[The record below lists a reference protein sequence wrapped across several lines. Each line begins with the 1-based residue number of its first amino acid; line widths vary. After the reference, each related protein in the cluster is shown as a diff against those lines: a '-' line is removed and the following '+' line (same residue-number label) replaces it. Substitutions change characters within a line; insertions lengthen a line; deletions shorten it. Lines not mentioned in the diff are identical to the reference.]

1 MSTFGVNVQAPA
13 DSDDSVP
20 PPPDRA
26 FKIAEA
32 FGLAIGS
39 QLLVCVDGMR
49 VSAVGRYLSALVNK
63 GITGS
68 VVVFDLKPV
77 ANVDAQTVLAE
88 EGVRELRIKSTMMA
102 ATAESELP
110 DGSSNWYRTMIS
122 DLKALFIRDV
132 EDPARRDQ
140 LAERWAELNVETV
153 VKVRGGARGDEI
165 ALDAI
170 EAVGRDMLDDSDS
183 GFAVELTTGRG
194 NKVSAGQFVLSKF
207 VDVDRRDRRNDLDI
221 GAMWTALERYESELR
236 ANRRWQS

>member
-68 VVVFDLKPV
+68 VVVFDLKRLRTSTRK
-77 ANVDAQTVLAE
+77 QSSLR
-88 EGVRELRIKSTMMA
+88 REY
-102 ATAESELP
+102 
-110 DGSSNWYRTMIS
+110 GSC
-122 DLKALFIRDV
+122 
-132 EDPARRDQ
+132 
-140 LAERWAELNVETV
+140 
-153 VKVRGGARGDEI
+153 
-165 ALDAI
+165 
-170 EAVGRDMLDDSDS
+170 
-183 GFAVELTTGRG
+183 
-194 NKVSAGQFVLSKF
+194 
-207 VDVDRRDRRNDLDI
+207 
-221 GAMWTALERYESELR
+221 ELR
-236 ANRRWQS
+236 AP